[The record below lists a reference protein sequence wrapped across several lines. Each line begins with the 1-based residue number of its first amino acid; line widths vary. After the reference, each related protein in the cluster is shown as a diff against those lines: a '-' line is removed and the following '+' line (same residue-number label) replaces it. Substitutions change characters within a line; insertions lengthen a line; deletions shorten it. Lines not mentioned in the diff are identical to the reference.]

1 VPNLASTG
9 TKLLLYAD
17 DTSIIVTSSN
27 LENFETKIDNIFGVL
42 IIGSK

>member
-1 VPNLASTG
+1 LPHLATIG
-9 TKLLLYAD
+9 TKILLYAD

-27 LENFETKIDNIFGVL
+27 LENFETNIDKNFKIL